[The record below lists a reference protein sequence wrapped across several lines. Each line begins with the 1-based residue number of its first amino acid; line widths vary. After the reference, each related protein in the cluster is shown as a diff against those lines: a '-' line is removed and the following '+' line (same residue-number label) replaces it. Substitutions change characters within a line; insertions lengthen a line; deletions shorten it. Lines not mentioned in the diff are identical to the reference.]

1 MQYIVLM
8 STFLTLVFGFLF
20 YANQFPSEGWKVF
33 AIILCLGIIIL
44 SNVLTVSMTLW
55 DVYTRFKN
63 IKKRRKQKKKTEALE
78 KALDDKRQLMFDEL
92 HGMRMISQKTNI
104 PFKTEFN
111 FKLEWNEAD
120 ESSEDELNSMNDILS
135 NLFSLR
141 RVKRKVYLVNR
152 KRQKIVHKIVRN
164 GRDNTLA
171 DSTMTLDTTISLANI
186 PFYE

>member
-1 MQYIVLM
+1 
-8 STFLTLVFGFLF
+8 
-20 YANQFPSEGWKVF
+20 
-33 AIILCLGIIIL
+33 
-44 SNVLTVSMTLW
+44 
-55 DVYTRFKN
+55 
-63 IKKRRKQKKKTEALE
+63 
-78 KALDDKRQLMFDEL
+78 
-92 HGMRMISQKTNI
+92 
-104 PFKTEFN
+104 
-111 FKLEWNEAD
+111 
-120 ESSEDELNSMNDILS
+120 MNDILS